1 MTCLLG
7 LRFDLNTKFSLRA
20 DFKKRRDALRESQIS
35 DFSIEICNR
44 CLSLDIWDHSI
55 YHLFLSSEKNK
66 EVDTTYLLSVIQGK
80 DKQAVIPKVVSKE
93 TLAHFLLTDQTPLKV
108 NRWGIPEPISGITVT
123 PQQIEVV
130 FVPLLALDKR
140 GHRVGY
146 GKGFYDRFLAQC
158 SAQVIKVGLSF
169 FEPISE
175 IKDTDKFDIPLDYAV
190 TPSAVFKF
198 SE

>member
-1 MTCLLG
+1 M
-7 LRFDLNTKFSLRA
+7 NTKFSLRA
-20 DFKKRRDALRESQIS
+20 DFQKRRDALEESQIS

-80 DKQAVIPKVVSKE
+80 DKQEVIPKVISKE

-130 FVPLLALDKR
+130 FVPLLALLPIVIYRYYKIA
-140 GHRVGY
+140 
-146 GKGFYDRFLAQC
+146 KFFFL
-158 SAQVIKVGLSF
+158 KFKNF
-169 FEPISE
+169 F
-175 IKDTDKFDIPLDYAV
+175 
-190 TPSAVFKF
+190 
-198 SE
+198 

>member
-1 MTCLLG
+1 M
-7 LRFDLNTKFSLRA
+7 NTKFSLRA
-20 DFKKRRDALRESQIS
+20 DFKKRRDALQESQIS

-198 SE
+198 SG